1 MISYGKKQT
10 RFLSSMHL
18 SPTRK
23 KECGRRERKMKKGEN
38 IWRKKF
44 SEI

>member
-10 RFLSSMHL
+10 CILSGMHL

-23 KECGRRERKMKKGEN
+23 KECGRRERKMKKGE
-38 IWRKKF
+38 KYLEK
-44 SEI
+44 EI